1 MANEMDRVVPL
12 GQLDDFKVAEGDP
25 DVRGWSVVASD
36 GRTIGEV
43 DELLIDTGAMKVR
56 YLDVEVENGL
66 MTEPDRHVLVPI
78 GYARLD
84 QDADRVIVDNISSA
98 DLRTMPAYDQSALTR
113 DYESSVRTSWD
124 KGKSAVAGAAGAAAG
139 AIAGAAHDIKD
150 AVTPDHHD
158 HDDFYKHDAY
168 NDRAFFDSKKTGTG
182 GGLGSGTL
190 NASDEARITLSEEE
204 LAVGKR
210 QVQAGEVEVRKTVE
224 TQHVTETVPVTHE
237 EVSIERHPI
246 TGAAAGHI
254 GEIGAQ
260 EIHVPLTQEELVVD
274 KRVVPVEEVV
284 VRKHEVTENQTVEAD
299 VRREHA
305 EVIREGETVHGSG
318 TVGGTHG
325 TGHGGTTGL
334 GGTTGADLGT
344 GLGGGTGTGLGGG
357 SAQVGSPTNS
367 QGAGGSDPSIRR
379 DSGI

>member
-84 QDADRVIVDNISSA
+84 QDADRVIVDNIAST
-98 DLRTMPAYDQSALTR
+98 DLRTMPAYDQSSLTR

-124 KGKSAVAGAAGAAAG
+124 KGKGAVAGAAGAAAG
-139 AIAGAAHDIKD
+139 AIAGAAHSVKD
-150 AVTPDHHD
+150 AVTPDHD
-158 HDDFYKHDAY
+158 HDDFYSHDAY
-168 NDRAFFDSKKTGTG
+168 NDRRFFDSKTAGTG
-182 GGLGSGTL
+182 GGTLGSGTL
-190 NASDEARITLSEEE
+190 DSSGEARLTLSEEE

-210 QVQAGEVEVRKTVE
+210 QVQAGEVEVHKTVE
-224 TQHVTETVPVTHE
+224 TQHVSETVPVTHE
-237 EVSIERHPI
+237 EVSVERHPI
-246 TGAAAGHI
+246 TGGTAGTGVI
-254 GEIGAQ
+254 GEQ
-260 EIHVPLTQEELVVD
+260 EIRVPLTEEELVVD

-305 EVIREGETVHGSG
+305 EVIREGETVRDSG
-318 TVGGTHG
+318 TVGG
-325 TGHGGTTGL
+325 TGL
-334 GGTTGADLGT
+334 GGTTGTGLGGTTGTSGT
-344 GLGGGTGTGLGGG
+344 GLGGSGTGGTGLGGSG
-357 SAQVGSPTNS
+357 L
-367 QGAGGSDPSIRR
+367 GGTGTGR
-379 DSGI
+379 DGGI